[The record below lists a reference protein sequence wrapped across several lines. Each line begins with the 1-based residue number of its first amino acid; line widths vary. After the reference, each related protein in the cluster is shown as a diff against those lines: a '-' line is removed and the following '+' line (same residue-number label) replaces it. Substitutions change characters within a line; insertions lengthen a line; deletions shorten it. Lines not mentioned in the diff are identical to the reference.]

1 MPVTTGWG
9 GKGVTETTGGLPY
22 DLCGFRHGN
31 YRLLP
36 MNPDWAARFGDRLAR
51 IDPWLKLGYTPEAL
65 CRYFAAAGPVRHAI
79 AVLAGETPAAC
90 LTVRPDWL
98 RGPLL
103 EVLAVLPEY
112 QGCGLGRA
120 IVDWLIGETRRER
133 GGNLWTVSSE
143 FNRPAREFYRLQG
156 FEPAGTLPDLIRT
169 GETEML
175 LRLRLNRR

>member
-9 GKGVTETTGGLPY
+9 GKGMNAATGNLPY
-22 DLCGFRHGN
+22 DLGGFHHGN

-36 MNPDWAARFGDRLAR
+36 MNPDWAASFGDRLAR
-51 IDPWLKLGYTPEAL
+51 IDPWLKLEYPPQAL
-65 CRYFAAAGPVRHAI
+65 CRYLSATGQGCHAI
-79 AVLAGETPAAC
+79 AVLAAETPAAC
-90 LTVRPDWL
+90 LAVRPNWL

-103 EVLAVLPEY
+103 EVLAVLPEF

-120 IVDWLIGETRRER
+120 IIAWLIGQAQQER
-133 GGNLWTVSSE
+133 GSNLWTVSSE

-156 FEPAGTLPDLIRT
+156 FEVAGTLPDLIRV